1 MMLEIVAKCEN
12 GLFKK
17 LSYFRLEIY
26 KKYGARYTAKI
37 KTVEN
42 SVESVEFHPKSRHG
56 HWVFE
61 HFPRTFQ
68 HVEKIEGDLQSVYG
82 LECGKLLPKKK
93 LRRKCPHFARTKF
106 RCRKNREF
114 YSKEPHIMVYFKMNS
129 CRIR

>member
-42 SVESVEFHPKSRHG
+42 SVESVEFHPKVGAGTGFLNIFHGLFNMWKRSRG
-56 HWVFE
+56 FTKCIWT
-61 HFPRTFQ
+61 RMWKTFAE
-68 HVEKIEGDLQSVYG
+68 EKITEKMPTLCPDKIPVQ
-82 LECGKLLPKKK
+82 KKPGI
-93 LRRKCPHFARTKF
+93 L
-106 RCRKNREF
+106 
-114 YSKEPHIMVYFKMNS
+114 
-129 CRIR
+129 